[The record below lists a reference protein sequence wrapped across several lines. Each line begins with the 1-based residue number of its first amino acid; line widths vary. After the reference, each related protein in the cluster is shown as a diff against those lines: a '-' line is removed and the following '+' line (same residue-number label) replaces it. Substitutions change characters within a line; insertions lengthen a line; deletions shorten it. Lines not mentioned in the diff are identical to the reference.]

1 MERMSLIAC
10 SGWEFISRMVC
21 SRGSHL
27 ACMWQRIILGEIVG
41 LRVDSWKGFQSSS
54 VSCSPRPVSL
64 KLSGTF
70 LSGVGVCMER
80 RGMEKGLEG
89 FWSCRW
95 GWGNRGWGS
104 VTISLLGSFP
114 PHMLAWV
121 GTMVAMVM
129 VILSKQVGRGTVW
142 IGTVW
147 TGGPWEPWWE
157 AGAAWGT
164 WRGIAYLCEWG
175 DFGVPRLDVICTQAF
190 LSSH

>member
-1 MERMSLIAC
+1 VERVERMRWIAC
-10 SGWEFISRMVC
+10 SGWEI
-21 SRGSHL
+21 
-27 ACMWQRIILGEIVG
+27 ACMWQRIILREIVG

-142 IGTVW
+142 DCVDWNCVDWGAMGAMV
-147 TGGPWEPWWE
+147 GGWCSMGHM
-157 AGAAWGT
+157 ARHSISG
-164 WRGIAYLCEWG
+164 
-175 DFGVPRLDVICTQAF
+175 
-190 LSSH
+190 